1 MSVFNN
7 DIIFGTA
14 AYIAPV
20 ATEEAGESH
29 VVTRQQT
36 HHEAGVVVSGGLINH
51 AKPELVKPGQ
61 ELNSS
66 LMAKGESELDGT
78 LAILLALL
86 EMARRARE
94 MGVVQRDI
102 ENKSLI
108 AAQKDQVTEMRAG
121 AKFMMVMAIVT
132 GVMTGLSALM
142 GGFSLGKGAKG
153 LKQEKVLNA
162 DIAKQSKDLD
172 GLKALKGDKPLGAAG
187 QGLSEGLNSNK
198 AKLAR
203 LEHKFNF
210 NNTLGQTGN
219 TLTQG
224 AGQMANQAIQ
234 FEQSKS
240 QADAKEDEVRASV
253 AQTEKEKT
261 QDHLTFQYNFMKDV
275 LQIMQQYTQSHNQ
288 AMRAAF
294 GVA

>member
-1 MSVFNN
+1 MNVLNN
-7 DIIFGTA
+7 DIKLGTD
-14 AYIAPV
+14 YIASV

-29 VVTRQQT
+29 AVTCQQT
-36 HHEAGVVVSGGLINH
+36 HHEAGGSTSSVSINH
-51 AKPELVKPGQ
+51 AKPDLVKPSQ

-108 AAQKDQVTEMRAG
+108 AAQKDQVSEMRYG
-121 AKFMMVMAIVT
+121 AKLMMVMAIVS

-142 GGFSLGKGAKG
+142 GGFSVAKGVKG
-153 LKQEKVLNA
+153 LKQEKALNVE
-162 DIAKQSKDLD
+162 IANQSKELD
-172 GLKALKGDKPLGAAG
+172 GLKALKGDNPLGAAG
-187 QGLSEGLNSNK
+187 QDLSKNLDLNK

-203 LEHKFNF
+203 LDHKFSF
-210 NNTLGQTGN
+210 NNMLFQTGN
-219 TLTQG
+219 SLVQG
-224 AGQMANQAIQ
+224 VGQIANQTIQ
-234 FEQSKS
+234 FEHAKS
-240 QADAKEDEVRASV
+240 QADVKEDEVRASIV
-253 AQTEKEKT
+253 QTEKEKT
-261 QDHLTFQYNFMKDV
+261 QDHLTLQYNFMKDV
-275 LQIMQQYTQSHNQ
+275 LQIMQLYTQTHNQ
-288 AMRAAF
+288 AMRASF

>member
-1 MSVFNN
+1 MNVFNN
-7 DIIFGTA
+7 DITLGT

-29 VVTRQQT
+29 AVTRQQT
-36 HHEAGVVVSGGLINH
+36 HHEAGFAASSVSINH
-51 AKPELVKPGQ
+51 AKPELVKPSQ
-61 ELNSS
+61 ELNPS

-108 AAQKDQVTEMRAG
+108 AAQKEQVTEMRDG
-121 AKFMMVMAIVT
+121 AKLMMVMAIVS

-142 GGFSLGKGAKG
+142 GAFSVGKGAKG
-153 LKQEKVLNA
+153 LKQEKALNV

-187 QGLSEGLNSNK
+187 QSLSESLDLNK
-198 AKLAR
+198 TKLAG
-203 LEHKFNF
+203 LDHKFNF
-210 NNTLGQTGN
+210 NNTLGQAGN
-219 TLTQG
+219 TLAQG
-224 AGQMANQAIQ
+224 AGQMASQAIQ
-234 FEQSKS
+234 FEQGKS
-240 QADAKEDEVRASV
+240 QADVKEDEVQASL

>member
-1 MSVFNN
+1 MNVLNN
-7 DIIFGTA
+7 DITLGT

-20 ATEEAGESH
+20 VTEEAGESH
-29 VVTRQQT
+29 AVTRQQT
-36 HHEAGVVVSGGLINH
+36 HHEAGVSTSSVSINH
-51 AKPELVKPGQ
+51 AKPELVKPSQ

-108 AAQKDQVTEMRAG
+108 AAQKDQVTEMRDG
-121 AKFMMVMAIVT
+121 AKLMMVMAIVS

-142 GGFSLGKGAKG
+142 GGFSVGKGAKG
-153 LKQEKVLNA
+153 LKQEKALNV
-162 DIAKQSKDLD
+162 DIANQSKDLD
-172 GLKALKGDKPLGAAG
+172 GLKALKGDNPLGAAG
-187 QGLSEGLNSNK
+187 QDLSKNLDLNK

-203 LEHKFNF
+203 LDHKFNF

-219 TLTQG
+219 SLAQG
-224 AGQMANQAIQ
+224 TGQIANQTIQ
-234 FEQSKS
+234 FEQGKS
-240 QADAKEDEVRASV
+240 QADVKEDEVRASIV
-253 AQTEKEKT
+253 QTEKEKT